1 MSHYRVLFSVCFG
14 FSSLTSAC
22 ASAPPPKVETAPE
35 TQAQEPTQSTQTA
48 DEQDDRPGTA
58 QESAETARNET
69 KPSSSS
75 TDAEGDDS
83 TSTVRYKATV
93 IDEMTAGGTAYLIDY
108 PNSGP
113 MAAATKSCSE
123 KAAKAEEAAKAEAA
137 AKAAR
142 VARDTKPAKSASSEE
157 PAKANDK
164 AKAAEA
170 TAAAEAAEAEEA
182 ARSEKIETLREECMK
197 QAREK
202 FEADVLRFRRNGPGA
217 IQLVISRRNGSA
229 VKELSVT
236 NVELKQMSGDTVR
249 VEIKEGGLG
258 QRPIMKDRSSFDVK
272 IPNGYSIE
280 LEDPRFGRLPYI
292 AKVGFV
298 AN

>member
-1 MSHYRVLFSVCFG
+1 MSRDLALFSICLLG
-14 FSSLTSAC
+14 ILTSAC
-22 ASAPPPKVETAPE
+22 ASAPPPKAESAPE
-35 TQAQEPTQSTQTA
+35 SQVQEPPTPTRTA
-48 DEQDDRPGTA
+48 DDQDSPTRTG
-58 QESAETARNET
+58 QESADTPRHETND
-69 KPSSSS
+69 SSAS
-75 TDAEGDDS
+75 TDVDDS
-83 TSTVRYKATV
+83 TSSVRYKATV
-93 IDEMTAGGTAYLIDY
+93 IDEMTAGGTAYIIDY

-123 KAAKAEEAAKAEAA
+123 KAARAEEATKAEEAV
-137 AKAAR
+137 KAAR
-142 VARDTKPAKSASSEE
+142 AAREAKPAKPASSEE
-157 PAKANDK
+157 PATANDQ
-164 AKAAEA
+164 AK
-170 TAAAEAAEAEEA
+170 AAEAAEAQEA
-182 ARSEKIETLREECMK
+182 ARSEKIEAVREECMK

-202 FEADVLRFRRNGPGA
+202 FEADVLRFRRNGPGPV
-217 IQLVISRRNGSA
+217 QLVISRRNGSA

-236 NVELKQMSGDTVR
+236 NVELKQISGDTVR

-280 LEDPRFGRLPYI
+280 LEDPRLGKLPYI

>member
-1 MSHYRVLFSVCFG
+1 
-14 FSSLTSAC
+14 
-22 ASAPPPKVETAPE
+22 
-35 TQAQEPTQSTQTA
+35 
-48 DEQDDRPGTA
+48 
-58 QESAETARNET
+58 
-69 KPSSSS
+69 
-75 TDAEGDDS
+75 
-83 TSTVRYKATV
+83 
-93 IDEMTAGGTAYLIDY
+93 MTAGGTAYIIDY
-108 PNSGP
+108 PNSQP

-123 KAAKAEEAAKAEAA
+123 KAAKAEEAMKAEEA
-137 AKAAR
+137 AKAAH
-142 VARDTKPAKSASSEE
+142 VARESNPAKIASAEE

-164 AKAAEA
+164 TKAAE
-170 TAAAEAAEAEEA
+170 AAEAAEAEEA
-182 ARSEKIETLREECMK
+182 ARSEKIEAVREECMK

-202 FEADVLRFRRNGPGA
+202 FEADVLRFRRNGPGQ

-236 NVELKQMSGDTVR
+236 NVELKQTSGDTVR
-249 VEIKEGGLG
+249 VEIKDAGLG

-280 LEDPRFGRLPYI
+280 LEDARFGKLRYI